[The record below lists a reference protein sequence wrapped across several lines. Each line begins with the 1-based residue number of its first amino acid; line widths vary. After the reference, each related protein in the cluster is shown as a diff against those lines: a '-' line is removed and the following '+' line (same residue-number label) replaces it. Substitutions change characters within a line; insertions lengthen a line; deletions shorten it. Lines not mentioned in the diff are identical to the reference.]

1 MLDILN
7 AAIAF
12 PTVIFTGLLI
22 CLLFFWGSVI
32 LAGLD
37 PQALDPGDVD
47 ADIDA
52 DVDVDADVDAGDV
65 DVGDADIGDV
75 HVDAGDV
82 HVDAGHVEAGDVGHT
97 DVGDALSDADGGHHG
112 PGGGKGILSAL
123 LGFMNVGTV
132 PVSIVA
138 TATSFVAWILCMML
152 TLYTKPALEAYVPA
166 LVVGFGFLFAAL
178 AGGCLVGSLC
188 TRPLRT
194 VFKRQRK
201 HGGRVFLEKFCTITT
216 DHVNERFGEAE
227 LKVEHGAPLLLS
239 VRCRGKNDLKKGR
252 LAVIVGY
259 SKKKN
264 TYRVAEV
271 PEETEKIVRATMNPK
286 VELDS
291 DLNVAKNVEP
301 NTESES

>member
-75 HVDAGDV
+75 HVDAGDI
-82 HVDAGHVEAGDVGHT
+82 GHT
-97 DVGDALSDADGGHHG
+97 DVGDALSDADGAHHG

-138 TATSFVAWILCMML
+138 TATSFVAWILCMLL
-152 TLYTKPALEAYVPA
+152 TLYTKPSLEAYVPA
-166 LVVGFGFLFAAL
+166 FVVGFGFLFAAL

-188 TRPLRT
+188 TRPLRK
-194 VFKRQRK
+194 VFKLQRK
-201 HGGRVFLEKFCTITT
+201 HGGRALLEKFCTIMT

-227 LKVEHGAPLLLS
+227 LKTKHGAPLMLS

-259 SKKKN
+259 NKKKN

-271 PEETEKIVRATMNPK
+271 PKETERIVRATMNPK
-286 VELDS
+286 VDPDS
-291 DLNVAKNVEP
+291 DLNVARSVDGK
-301 NTESES
+301 TESEG